1 MTARED
7 MGARS
12 RSSQRLSPERVR
24 AQEFSRASLGRRGYN
39 EEEVRLFIGRVA
51 EDLAASDAEKASL
64 RAEIDRLRRRY
75 REQNHS
81 AASVEGPPAEAVN
94 LLSAAQ
100 QQADAYVAQA
110 QEYCR
115 QLTVQARRQAD
126 DILVE
131 ARDQAGAAAEEAARG
146 YRAGAGSSYTREVEE
161 MERRVAW
168 IQTFCRAVQIQM
180 QAASD
185 AFSQEIARLSDFST
199 LSAERDRRQP
209 DSPDGV
215 GGAQRAA
222 PSAATPAA
230 AGPSA
235 AGPLGPG
242 VPPGA
247 GPVGPA
253 AGPPTAG
260 PAGPGP
266 GHGIGPD
273 LDAVPQ
279 HRYAG
284 GHEPDHRAPDESG
297 TAWLPRG

>member
-115 QLTVQARRQAD
+115 QLTVQARRQAE

-131 ARDQAGAAAEEAARG
+131 ARDQAGAAADEAARG

-199 LSAERDRRQP
+199 LSAERDGRRP
-209 DSPDGV
+209 DSPDGL
-215 GGAQRAA
+215 GGPQRAPQHAA
-222 PSAATPAA
+222 PA
-230 AGPSA
+230 SA
-235 AGPLGPG
+235 AGPLGAAGPAA
-242 VPPGA
+242 PPGPPVPA
-247 GPVGPA
+247 GPV
-253 AGPPTAG
+253 
-260 PAGPGP
+260 GP

-273 LDAVPQ
+273 VDAVPQ
-279 HRYAG
+279 SRYAG
-284 GHEPDHRAPDESG
+284 GHDSDRRAHDDSG
-297 TAWLPRG
+297 AAWLPRG